1 MSNSHLSLFE
11 LNRLIRETLD
21 KNLDPSYWL
30 LAEISELRVN
40 QKGHCYL
47 ELVEKED
54 DKITAKARATIW
66 SYQYR
71 NLSAW
76 FTSMTGEALRPGIK
90 ILCNASVEYH
100 ELYGFSLNIRD
111 IDAGFTMGEK
121 ALKRQETIKRLEK
134 EGFLNSNKV
143 HPLPAV
149 PQNIAVISAPTAAGY
164 EDFVN
169 QLESNP
175 YGYQFN
181 ITLYKALMQGDQAPF
196 QISEALMEA
205 YAESEDFDVIIIIRG
220 GGSRTDLDCFDDY
233 EVGKAIGMGP
243 IPVITGI
250 GHERDESVADLC
262 AHTRVKTPTAAA
274 EFLISGL
281 RAFDE
286 KLMLVFENIAY
297 HAEKMIQE
305 RKEEVNLIKIS
316 LANVLKSRLKDEFYT
331 LNNTERELKIQTQ
344 GLLNKTRESLS
355 YYQEHLKTLDPV
367 AVMKRGFS
375 ITTINGKTPEKAE
388 LKDGTILE
396 TETLNFKITS
406 KLIKQKK
413 KQ

>member
-1 MSNSHLSLFE
+1 MSSSHLSLFE

-21 KNLDPSYWL
+21 KNLDPSYWI

-47 ELVEKED
+47 ELIEKDE

-66 SYQYR
+66 SYQFR

-121 ALKRQETIKRLEK
+121 ALKRQETIKRLEE
-134 EGFLNSNKV
+134 EGFLNSNKA
-143 HPLPAV
+143 HPLPMV

-175 YGYQFN
+175 YGYRFN
-181 ITLYKALMQGDQAPF
+181 ITLFKALMQGDQAPF
-196 QISEALMEA
+196 QITEALMEA
-205 YAESEDFDVIIIIRG
+205 YAESEDFDVVIIIRG

-233 EVGKAIGMGP
+233 EVGKAIGIGP
-243 IPVITGI
+243 IPVVTGI
-250 GHERDESVADLC
+250 GHERDESVADIC

-286 KLMLVFENIAY
+286 KSMLVFENIAY
-297 HAEKMIQE
+297 HAEKLIQE
-305 RKEEVNLIKIS
+305 AKEEVNLLKIS
-316 LANVLKSRLKDEFYT
+316 FTNELKSRIKDEFYA
-331 LNNTERELKIQTQ
+331 LNNTERELKIKTHA
-344 GLLNKTRESLS
+344 LLNQSKEQLN
-355 YYQEHLKTLDPV
+355 YYLEHLKTLDPV
-367 AVMKRGFS
+367 SVLKRGFS
-375 ITTINGKTPEKAE
+375 ITTINGKKLDEAT
-388 LKDGTILE
+388 LKSGMIIE
-396 TETLNFKITS
+396 TETLNLKLTS
-406 KLIKQKK
+406 TLTNQKRK
-413 KQ
+413 K